1 VHAPASFQVLR
12 PRFRWR
18 APAGPGCTPAP
29 ETYEIQ
35 ADDSCATPGFAG
47 CAFESPEASATAIAG
62 LEWRPG
68 TDLPVGA
75 SAPVGRRYYWRVRG
89 CGPGGCGGWSAVR
102 YVDVGRAWADFNGDG
117 YSDVVVGAEM
127 QDNGATNEGN
137 AFVFLGGPAGVG
149 TAPSVTLDNPA
160 NQGAGYF
167 GHAVAAAGDLN
178 ADGFGDLIVGAHAQD
193 NGASD
198 EGNAFVFLGGPSG
211 VPATP
216 SATLDNPANQ
226 AGGRFGASVA
236 AAGDVN
242 ADGLADVVVGA
253 DMQDNGAVDEG
264 NAFVYLGGPSGVPA
278 TPSATLDNPTNQAS
292 GGFGG
297 AVAAAGDVDADG
309 FADLIVGADSQWDDA
324 VSDGQ
329 AYLYR
334 GAWSGIPASPSL
346 TLDNPADQLTGFF
359 GAAVAPAG
367 DVDGNG
373 CADVIVGAAFQDDP
387 AMNQGD
393 AFVYLG
399 SPEGLAAEPGT
410 TLRNP
415 TFEPLALFGVS
426 VASAGDANGD
436 GFADVVVGARG
447 QDGLAVDEGK
457 AFVFCGAAAGV
468 SDVACATLDN
478 PGMQASGY
486 FGDSVAGAGDVN
498 GDGYAD
504 VVIGADMQDGALPD
518 EGAAF
523 VFHGS
528 AAGITLVPAATLRNP
543 ATQAEGRF
551 GISVAA
557 CPPRAGRPGRRS

>member
-1 VHAPASFQVLR
+1 V
-12 PRFRWR
+12 
-18 APAGPGCTPAP
+18 AG
-29 ETYEIQ
+29 
-35 ADDSCATPGFAG
+35 
-47 CAFESPEASATAIAG
+47 
-62 LEWRPG
+62 
-68 TDLPVGA
+68 
-75 SAPVGRRYYWRVRG
+75 
-89 CGPGGCGGWSAVR
+89 
-102 YVDVGRAWADFNGDG
+102 
-117 YSDVVVGAEM
+117 
-127 QDNGATNEGN
+127 
-137 AFVFLGGPAGVG
+137 
-149 TAPSVTLDNPA
+149 
-160 NQGAGYF
+160 
-167 GHAVAAAGDLN
+167 
-178 ADGFGDLIVGAHAQD
+178 
-193 NGASD
+193 
-198 EGNAFVFLGGPSG
+198 
-211 VPATP
+211 
-216 SATLDNPANQ
+216 
-226 AGGRFGASVA
+226 
-236 AAGDVN
+236 
-242 ADGLADVVVGA
+242 
-253 DMQDNGAVDEG
+253 
-264 NAFVYLGGPSGVPA
+264 
-278 TPSATLDNPTNQAS
+278 
-292 GGFGG
+292 
-297 AVAAAGDVDADG
+297 AGDVDADG

-324 VSDGQ
+324 VSEGQ
-329 AYLYR
+329 AYHYR

-498 GDGYAD
+498 GDGWADLVVGAYKQDRGTADEGNVFVYLGSASGIPTIPSITIDNPEGLGRAEFGCSVAAAGDLDADGYAD
-504 VVIGADMQDGALPD
+504 VAVGARGWDRGTSD
-518 EGAAF
+518 EGNAF
-523 VFHGS
+523 VYRGGAGGIAATPAFVLDNPDGDASAYFGAATAGCGDVDADGYGDLAVGAYRQTTGS
-528 AAGITLVPAATLRNP
+528 SSEGNVFVYLGAAAGVPTAPSVRLDNP
-543 ATQAEGRF
+543 DGEPSGYF
-551 GISVAA
+551 GYAIASGTD
-557 CPPRAGRPGRRS
+557 RGD